1 MKKKLGLILS
11 FVLAT
16 SLVFS
21 ACGNNRATSNSNQTK
36 DSKESKIMFSG
47 SSTMAPAISKIG
59 DNFTLKNKTWNKVDS
74 KLPNSPIE
82 IAVSSGGSGTGVKA
96 ALEKTSNFGLVS
108 KEMSKD
114 DQAKM
119 PDYKE
124 FKIGMDALT
133 ISVNSQNPL
142 LAKKKSL
149 TTAEIQKIFSG
160 EAKLW
165 SDVDSSLPHDKI
177 VVVTR
182 DAGGGAGEVF
192 EKAVMG
198 DKKITKEAIQ
208 SPSMGALGQKIMENK
223 NAIGYASIGIVD
235 TNKGKI
241 TALDVDGITPTSDN
255 IINGKYKIARPLL
268 IIKNGELSGEE
279 KAFINYVTSEEGLKV
294 FKDLGFVPLKS
305 SK

>member
-1 MKKKLGLILS
+1 MKKKSGLILS
-11 FVLAT
+11 FVLAV

-21 ACGNNRATSNSNQTK
+21 ACGNSKTATNSNEK
-36 DSKESKIMFSG
+36 KNSKENKIMFSG
-47 SSTMAPAISKIG
+47 SSTIAPIIAKIG
-59 DNFTLKNKTWNKVDS
+59 DNFTLENKTWDKADS
-74 KLPNSPIE
+74 SLPNASIE
-82 IAVSSGGSGTGVKA
+82 IAVSSGGSGTGIKA
-96 ALEKTSNFGLVS
+96 ALEKTSNFGLVAR
-108 KEMSKD
+108 EVSKD
-114 DQAKM
+114 EKAKM
-119 PDYKE
+119 TAYKE

-133 ISVNSQNPL
+133 ISVNPQNPIL
-142 LAKKKSL
+142 IKKKSL

-165 SDVDSSLPHDKI
+165 SDINSSLPKNKI

-198 DKKITKEAIQ
+198 DKKITKDAIQ

-223 NAIGYASIGIVD
+223 DAIGYASVGIVD

-241 TALDVDGITPTSDN
+241 IALDVDGITPTPDN
-255 IINGKYKIARPLL
+255 IVSGKYKIARPLL
-268 IIKNGELSGEE
+268 IMKNGELNGQE
-279 KAFINYVTSEEGLKV
+279 KAFINYVTSDEGLKIV
-294 FKDLGFVPLKS
+294 KELGFVPFKS